1 MRGRELDRRAG
12 TSDSKDAPMSEPATP
27 IAAPAI
33 ESVEDIL
40 HLLRTRVLLVALNV
54 LAVTM
59 PLVCAFLVV
68 QASRAGAL
76 TPLTLALCSWG
87 LVFPVLRVARSRWS
101 FRTSALTLLAVL
113 LVSVAIVALRGGLT
127 VGNLAVSVLLILL
140 AALFFGRRG
149 AVLALVAV
157 VSVIAVCGVLL
168 VQGFVPPVSREL
180 WDPLSAA
187 VWVRQTFIMTLLG
200 VVMAATELYV
210 VERLAHQVEVHRNLA
225 AREREQRLALERSER
240 EREQAQR
247 ALEQSRRIE
256 ALARMAGGVAHDFN
270 NALTVIIGGAELA
283 RLRRDS
289 PEEVEECLS
298 EVLRAAAGAADLS
311 RRLLLLGR
319 QHISKPRAVSI
330 ADLVSRLQASM
341 RRILADDVQLV
352 VAAPGEETNALVD
365 EAGLERALLN
375 LVINAGD
382 AIGRAGT
389 VTVGW
394 RAMSVSDAPS
404 LAAGRYVSISV
415 SDTGQ
420 GMDRDTLDRIF
431 DPFFT
436 TKEDN
441 GGTGLGLAT
450 VYAFTKES
458 HGAVDATS
466 APGAGTTITLWLPEA
481 IGVHPP
487 TPAPLTPVPISVS
500 PLPGTRVLVVE
511 DRPDVRASMA
521 RILSHHGFEVSE
533 TSDGDG
539 ALRVLSHDTGFALMC
554 IDGVMPGLETATVI
568 ERAQQLAPAMPVLV
582 CSGHVQEEL
591 LRRGIATGRY
601 AFLSKPFS
609 AQQLL
614 TSVANVLG
622 PRGGTTVPL
631 PPAQG

>member
-1 MRGRELDRRAG
+1 
-12 TSDSKDAPMSEPATP
+12 MSEA
-27 IAAPAI
+27 AAPPAAPGV

-40 HLLRTRVLLVALNV
+40 HLLRTRVLLVALNI
-54 LAVTM
+54 LAVAM
-59 PLVCAFLVV
+59 PLVCVFVGLLAY
-68 QASRAGAL
+68 QTRTI
-76 TPLTLALCSWG
+76 TPLTVVLCSWG
-87 LVFPVLRVARSRWS
+87 LVFPALRLARSRLS
-101 FRTSALTLLAVL
+101 FRTAALTLLAML
-113 LVSVAIVALRGGLT
+113 LVSVAMVALRGGLT

-140 AALFFGRRG
+140 ATLFFGRRG
-149 AVLALVAV
+149 AMLALVAV
-157 VSVIAVCGVLL
+157 VLAIVVSGAL
-168 VQGFVPPVSREL
+168 VVNGYVPATSEEL

-210 VERLAHQVEVHRNLA
+210 VERLAHQVDVHRNLA

-240 EREQAQR
+240 ERERAQR

-289 PEEVEECLS
+289 PEEVEECLN

-311 RRLLLLGR
+311 RRLLMLGR
-319 QHISKPRAVSI
+319 QHISKPRPISL
-330 ADLVSRLQASM
+330 ADLVNRLQAPM

-352 VAAPGEETNALVD
+352 LDAPDDDAIALVD
-365 EAGLERALLN
+365 EAQLERALLN
-375 LVINAGD
+375 LTINAGD
-382 AIGRAGT
+382 AMPRGGT
-389 VTVGW
+389 VTIAW
-394 RAMSVSDAPS
+394 RARQVTGAAN
-404 LAAGRYVSISV
+404 LADGRYVSIGV

-420 GMDRDTLDRIF
+420 GIDRETLDRIF

-436 TKEDN
+436 TKSDR

-458 HGAVDATS
+458 HGAVDAAS
-466 APGAGTTITLWLPEA
+466 APGAGTTITMLLPEA
-481 IGVHPP
+481 VGIAL
-487 TPAPLTPVPISVS
+487 PAPAAGAPQLRVVQVPR
-500 PLPGTRVLVVE
+500 GMRVLVVE

-521 RILSHHGFEVSE
+521 RILSHHGFDVSE
-533 TSDGDG
+533 SSDGDG

-568 ERAQQLAPAMPVLV
+568 ERAKELAPAMPVLV
-582 CSGHVQEEL
+582 CSGHVPEEL

-609 AQQLL
+609 VQQLL
-614 TSVANVLG
+614 TSVTQVLG
-622 PRGGTTVPL
+622 QHGGTTVPL
-631 PPAQG
+631 PPSQG